1 MHTSQGMVQAVAV
14 SCAPD
19 CKALCAV
26 VSPGNLKSAAAC
38 RIPASIVVKPLILVW
53 TRFTHYKMA
62 PRKNRGMRLFADEY
76 SMSLS

>member
-1 MHTSQGMVQAVAV
+1 MHSITSQGMVQAVAV

-26 VSPGNLKSAAAC
+26 VNPGNLKSAAAC

-53 TRFTHYKMA
+53 TRFHTLQNGATEEPRNA
-62 PRKNRGMRLFADEY
+62 PICR
-76 SMSLS
+76 